1 MHQMFVESRSCVLTV
16 IVVVVVFK
24 KRKQDWFEWFT
35 QEKTLEENE
44 LDLGYEKKSEKKI
57 VMREYLCNQEER
69 IKFLLIVSDVGC
81 RYHREL

>member
-1 MHQMFVESRSCVLTV
+1 MHQMFVESRSCVLNT
-16 IVVVVVFK
+16 VVVVVFKK

-44 LDLGYEKKSEKKI
+44 LDLGCEKKT
-57 VMREYLCNQEER
+57 VMREYLCNQERER
-69 IKFLLIVSDVGC
+69 IKFLLIVSDAGC

>member
-1 MHQMFVESRSCVLTV
+1 M
-16 IVVVVVFK
+16 
-24 KRKQDWFEWFT
+24 
-35 QEKTLEENE
+35 EENE

-57 VMREYLCNQEER
+57 VMREYLFNQERER